1 MRHNFHFA
9 TVLYGAKEKKL
20 DIGGY
25 NRMLH
30 LRSFNRLTLIGLALL
45 CLSISSVRAAVLP
58 PLQVDWGN
66 TFTLQTSGGP
76 VNPLVLVGFNPQPEP
91 PGYRGSVLDFGTSS
105 EPTVTANDTFES
117 DQLFQILFAMEGQG
131 ISFSNTA
138 GAPDRFGHYEF
149 SALDAAGA
157 ILFNILFD
165 LTTSSNGVPNGD
177 WVGFNPQPEP
187 PAYLPGQGAAIG
199 FNTGFTSFSAVT
211 LKLQILDAQ
220 GNALNFS
227 EAPAV
232 VPVPAAVWLF
242 GTALIG
248 LVGFSKRRKAA

>member
-1 MRHNFHFA
+1 M
-9 TVLYGAKEKKL
+9 LY
-20 DIGGY
+20 
-25 NRMLH
+25 
-30 LRSFNRLTLIGLALL
+30 LRSFNRITLIGLALL

-58 PLQVDWGN
+58 SPVDWGN

-91 PGYRGSVLDFGTSS
+91 PIGSVLDFGNPNGTSS
-105 EPTVTANDTFES
+105 EPTVTANGTFES
-117 DQLFQILFAMEGQG
+117 DQLFQILFAMEGPG
-131 ISFSNTA
+131 ISFSNTT
-138 GAPDRFGHYEF
+138 GAPDDLGHFEF

-157 ILFNILFD
+157 ILFNIMFD

-211 LKLQILDAQ
+211 LKLQIQDAQ

-232 VPVPAAVWLF
+232 VPVPAAIWLF
-242 GTALIG
+242 GTALVG
-248 LVGFSKRRKAA
+248 LVGFSKRRKAT

>member
-1 MRHNFHFA
+1 MQRFKL
-9 TVLYGAKEKKL
+9 TVQA
-20 DIGGY
+20 IS
-25 NRMLH
+25 H
-30 LRSFNRLTLIGLALL
+30 SFNRFILMGLALF
-45 CLSISSVRAAVLP
+45 CLSISSVQATVLP
-58 PLQVDWGN
+58 ASSVDWGN
-66 TFTLQTSGGP
+66 TFALQTSGGP

-91 PGYRGSVLDFGTSS
+91 PIGHGSVLDFGNTSGTSS
-105 EPTVTANDTFES
+105 EPTVTANGTFDS
-117 DQLFQILFAMEGQG
+117 DQLFQILFAMDGPG

-138 GAPDRFGHYEF
+138 GIPDNSGHFEF

-157 ILFNILFD
+157 MLFNIMFD
-165 LTTSSNGVPNGD
+165 VTTSSNGVPNGD

-187 PAYLPGQGAAIG
+187 PIYLPGQGAAIG

-211 LKLQILDAQ
+211 LKLQIQDAQ

-242 GTALIG
+242 ATALMG
-248 LVGFSKRRKAA
+248 LVGYSKSKSRMPL